1 MIDKGIP
8 IRNVYHMVC
17 YAWGVARW
25 GKEADLE
32 WESMGTLDDLLCSLL
47 SAGVDHLRRTG
58 FHKEYRSEA
67 GELSTVRGKLDVLRS
82 SRPEMRLRKRVLCE
96 YDEYDADNQFNR
108 ILLATLRSMH
118 RCTRDGKMRKR
129 LSRQLPYFA
138 GVSEMRIS
146 PESFSSLCY
155 DRNNASYRLLI
166 DACELYWSDKMA
178 NESSGEHRFVRL
190 SEDTRM
196 EKVFEKFLLNF
207 YIRNRPDLKT
217 NADSFVWRLSRDA
230 EYPDL
235 LERLNTDIVIRDQS
249 RRKMLI
255 IDAKYYAK
263 AAETR
268 YGVAKIRNSHVEQV
282 YAYMRNHPD
291 AEEYE
296 VQGMLIYPRAGRDVH
311 CTFPLEGGDVA
322 VHTID
327 LGKDWVEIEWE
338 LLSYLSLVG
347 FELGS
352 ISPNIC
358 RGLP

>member
-8 IRNVYHMVC
+8 IKNVYHMVC
-17 YAWGVARW
+17 YAWDQARI
-25 GKEADLE
+25 GPEVDLDR
-32 WESMGTLDDLLCSLL
+32 ESLDTLDDLLCCLVES
-47 SAGVDHLRRTG
+47 GVGHLRRTG
-58 FHKEYRSEA
+58 FHKEYRSET
-67 GELSTVRGKLDVLRS
+67 GELPTIRGKVDVLRS

-118 RCTRDGKMRKR
+118 KYIGDREMRKK

-146 PESFSSLCY
+146 LESFSSLCY
-155 DRNNASYRLLI
+155 DRNNASYRLLME
-166 DACELYWSDKMA
+166 ACELYWSDKMA

-190 SEDTRM
+190 AEDTRM

-217 NADSFVWRLSRDA
+217 NADSFGWRLSGDA
-230 EYPDL
+230 EYPEL
-235 LERLNTDIVIRDQS
+235 LERLNTDIVIKDQV

-263 AAETR
+263 AAESR

-291 AEEYE
+291 AGEYD
-296 VQGMLIYPRAGRDVH
+296 VQGMLIYPRAGRDMH

-322 VHTID
+322 VHTLN
-327 LGKDWVEIEWE
+327 LGKDWREIERD
-338 LLSYLSLVG
+338 LMSYLSASG
-347 FELGS
+347 FES
-352 ISPNIC
+352 VTQC
-358 RGLP
+358 

>member
-8 IRNVYHMVC
+8 IKNVYHMVC
-17 YAWGVARW
+17 YAWDQARM
-25 GKEADLE
+25 GPEADLDR
-32 WESMGTLDDLLCSLL
+32 ESLDTLDDLLCCLVE
-47 SAGVDHLRRTG
+47 AGVGHLRRTG
-58 FHKEYRSEA
+58 FHKEYRSET
-67 GELSTVRGKLDVLRS
+67 GELPTVRGKVDVLRS

-118 RCTRDGKMRKR
+118 RCTGDGKMRKR
-129 LSRQLPYFA
+129 LSRQLSYFA

-146 PESFSSLCY
+146 PGSFSSLCY
-155 DRNNASYRLLI
+155 DRNNASYRLLM

-178 NESSGEHRFVRL
+178 NESSGELRFVRL

-217 NADSFVWRLSRDA
+217 NADSFVWRLSGDA

-235 LERLNTDIVIRDQS
+235 LERLNTDIVIKDQS

-291 AEEYE
+291 SGEYD

-311 CTFPLEGGDVA
+311 CTFPLEGGDVT
-322 VHTID
+322 VHTLD
-327 LGKDWVEIEWE
+327 LGKDWREIEGE
-338 LLSYLSLVG
+338 LMAYLSTVDLKPEV
-347 FELGS
+347 EHVS
-352 ISPNIC
+352 
-358 RGLP
+358 